1 MTLKNVSE
9 YSLTKVII
17 IFQLNTFL
25 FHEFIALLI
34 SFHIEWVTDIRSFP
48 VSRRY
53 QHINKEAFEFHI
65 SGIKDAILTENV

>member
-17 IFQLNTFL
+17 IFQLNTSL

-34 SFHIEWVTDIRSFP
+34 SFHIEWVADIKSFP
-48 VSRRY
+48 VSKRY
-53 QHINKEAFEFHI
+53 QHLNKEAFEFRV
-65 SGIKDAILTENV
+65 SSIKDAY